1 MRAIF
6 VKLVSTLYQLLR
18 SKGYTRVR
26 LQSLSTNHYVL
37 VATLNGVKGR
47 FILDTGASN
56 TCVSTELTAHF
67 HLNAKPSEEKASSA
81 SANELDT
88 EVAHHNTLKIG
99 SWSSQRRSVVLF
111 DLQAVNHSLQKLDIE
126 KVDGII
132 GADILKSSKGV
143 IDYLND
149 WLYLK

>member
-1 MRAIF
+1 MSMR
-6 VKLVSTLYQLLR
+6 THYQLLR

-26 LQSLSTNHYVL
+26 LQTLPTNHYVV
-37 VATLNGVKGR
+37 VATLNGVEGR
-47 FILDTGASN
+47 FILDTGAST
-56 TCVSTELTAHF
+56 TCVSTKLTAHF

-99 SWSSQRRSVVLF
+99 SWYSQRRSVVLF
-111 DLQAVNHSLQKLDIE
+111 DMQAVNHVLQKLDIE
-126 KVDGII
+126 SVDGII
-132 GADILKSSKGV
+132 GADILQSTKAV
-143 IDYLND
+143 IDYQND

>member
-1 MRAIF
+1 M
-6 VKLVSTLYQLLR
+6 STLYQLLR

-26 LQSLSTNHYVL
+26 LQTLPTNHYVV
-37 VATLNGVKGR
+37 VATLNGIEGR

-56 TCVSTELTAHF
+56 TCVSAELTTHF

-81 SANELDT
+81 STNELDT
-88 EVAHHNTLKIG
+88 EVAHHNELMIG

-111 DLQAVNHSLQKLDIE
+111 DMQAVNHALQKLDIE
-126 KVDGII
+126 NVDGII
-132 GADILKSSKGV
+132 GADVLKSTKAV
-143 IDYLND
+143 IDYNNN

>member
-1 MRAIF
+1 MR
-6 VKLVSTLYQLLR
+6 TLYQLLR

-26 LQSLSTNHYVL
+26 LQTLPTNHYV
-37 VATLNGVKGR
+37 VITTLNGIEGR

-56 TCVSTELTAHF
+56 TCVSSELTAQF

-88 EVAHHNTLKIG
+88 EVAHHNELMIG

-111 DLQAVNHSLQKLDIE
+111 DMQAVNHALQKLDIE
-126 KVDGII
+126 NVDGII
-132 GADILKSSKGV
+132 GADVLKSTKAV
-143 IDYLND
+143 IDYNNN

>member
-99 SWSSQRRSVVLF
+99 SWSSLRRSVVLF

-132 GADILKSSKGV
+132 GADILQSSKGV

>member
-6 VKLVSTLYQLLR
+6 VKLVSALYQLLR

-67 HLNAKPSEEKASSA
+67 HLYAKPSEEKASSA

-132 GADILKSSKGV
+132 GADILQSSKGV

>member
-1 MRAIF
+1 MR
-6 VKLVSTLYQLLR
+6 TLYQLLR

-26 LQSLSTNHYVL
+26 LQTLPTNHYV
-37 VATLNGVKGR
+37 VITTLNGIEGR

-56 TCVSTELTAHF
+56 TCVSSELTAQF

-88 EVAHHNTLKIG
+88 EVAHHNELMIG
-99 SWSSQRRSVVLF
+99 SWNSQRRSVVLF
-111 DLQAVNHSLQKLDIE
+111 DMQAVNHALQKLDIE
-126 KVDGII
+126 NVDGII
-132 GADILKSSKGV
+132 GADVLKSTKAV
-143 IDYLND
+143 VDYNNN